1 MTRTSIAVTLAAC
14 VLTSCAPEDAGELT
28 RRLFDAGDAA
38 MSEFTEGFDDRPDAD
53 AAPETP
59 DPVESGSGSAGS
71 PGVRTSHMP
80 TDAEREAILAAVQ
93 GVFDA
98 LASGDGEILRE
109 IMHPDVLMHSVERA
123 ADGTRSSS
131 TSTRDQLIA
140 RLEGSA
146 EVLTERM
153 WDAEA
158 RVSGDLAMVWTP
170 YDFYVGDAL
179 SHCGADALLLTRNDD
194 ESWKIVALSWT
205 RLQPPECELHPEG
218 PPV

>member
-1 MTRTSIAVTLAAC
+1 MTRASITVTIAAL
-14 VLTSCAPEDAGELT
+14 VLTGCTPAV
-28 RRLFDAGDAA
+28 
-38 MSEFTEGFDDRPDAD
+38 DDRSDTD
-53 AAPETP
+53 AAPEAA
-59 DPVESGSGSAGS
+59 ELASATTGTS
-71 PGVRTSHMP
+71 DGPASHMP

-93 GVFDA
+93 GIFDA
-98 LASGDGEILRE
+98 LATGDGEILRQ

-153 WDAEA
+153 WDAEV

-170 YDFYVGDAL
+170 YDFYVGEDL

-194 ESWKIVALSWT
+194 ESWTIIALSWT
-205 RLQPPECELHPEG
+205 RLQPPECELHPDG
-218 PPV
+218 PPA